1 MDGANSEFKPVE
13 LYLQS
18 AVVSGTLVTKHERIS
33 DHFNLI
39 VGYEGI
45 SLKDPRATDFNGNPL
60 PVTPT
65 EFFVHKPEVL
75 LIADLSEKAA
85 GDKGGLKL
93 ERIIK
98 ESWRVLVSVG
108 PFWLRGNIHLVPGN
122 TLESFFA
129 VKNQFIPMTDA
140 TLLKPVESKAGTFLI
155 NQAKIGVLNVIE
167 G

>member
-1 MDGANSEFKPVE
+1 MDGANSELNPVE

-18 AVVSGTLVTKHERIS
+18 AVVGGTLVTRHHRLS
-33 DHFNLI
+33 DYFNLTL
-39 VGYEGI
+39 GYEGI

-60 PVTPT
+60 PVAST
-65 EFFVHKPEVL
+65 EFLVHKPEVL
-75 LIADLSEKAA
+75 LVADLSEKA
-85 GDKGGLKL
+85 GNDRGEVKL
-93 ERIIK
+93 ERIQK

-122 TLESFFA
+122 TLESFFT
-129 VKNQFIPMTDA
+129 VKNQFIPLTDA

-155 NQAKIGVLNVIE
+155 NQAKIGVLNALE